1 MIMPKRSSTD
11 GCGNTMRTVEQATS
25 QSGRVFVN
33 NEIQATSQSGRVFVN
48 NEIQTATDGS
58 LDYSAGQPLYQ
69 GNSRCDP
76 AREGTDDPKCCGD

>member
-1 MIMPKRSSTD
+1 MIMARRSSTD

-25 QSGRVFVN
+25 QSG
-33 NEIQATSQSGRVFVN
+33 QVFVN

-69 GNSRCDP
+69 GNARCDP
-76 AREGTDDPKCCGD
+76 ARDGSDQIDCCQ

>member
-1 MIMPKRSSTD
+1 MIMASRSSTD

-25 QSGRVFVN
+25 QSG
-33 NEIQATSQSGRVFVN
+33 QVFVN

-76 AREGTDDPKCCGD
+76 ARSGTDDPKCCGE

>member
-25 QSGRVFVN
+25 QSGQVFVN
-33 NEIQATSQSGRVFVN
+33 QEVLL
-48 NEIQTATDGS
+48 ATDGVY
-58 LDYSAGQPLYQ
+58 DYSKAQPLYQ

-76 AREGTDDPKCCGD
+76 ARDGTTNPKCCED